1 MHSKIFQV
9 GTKPI
14 SKDDYASPSD
24 FYDNSSDFADYI
36 GEPIDDNEREEY
48 VGYLA
53 HALRGVFKPAG
64 RDCLVYLG
72 DDALNAFLQE
82 WADDIRRQA
91 NELTAENIMKDV
103 RLYNIRATTK
113 ETHRLEDFRIHI
125 EEWNGWAGPFGD
137 IIEFA
142 NNQLKEGDKIYV
154 GAIIDYHF

>member
-1 MHSKIFQV
+1 MHSKIFQI
-9 GTKPI
+9 GKKPI
-14 SKDDYASPSD
+14 DKDEYDSPSD

-36 GEPIDDNEREEY
+36 GDPVGDEDRDEY

-72 DDALNAFLQE
+72 ENALRTFLQE
-82 WADDIRRQA
+82 WADKIKCMA
-91 NELTAENIMKDV
+91 NELTADNILKNL
-103 RLYNIRATTK
+103 RLYNIRATTND
-113 ETHRLEDFRIHI
+113 THRREDFRIHI

-137 IIEFA
+137 IIEWA
-142 NNQLKEGDKIYV
+142 ACQLKEGDKIYV